1 MPYYTDMMFTVSRCK
16 TVLRVVYTQMEVL
29 LW

>member
-1 MPYYTDMMFTVSRCK
+1 MNLIVMFVVARCK
-16 TVLRVVYTQMEVL
+16 TVLCVVYTQMEVL